1 MRAPPFLRILIAVVC
16 LTAGVPAASAADE
29 ARLDAM
35 AARIDA
41 LLEAAWADR
50 GIAPA
55 APATDAR
62 FLRRVT
68 LDLIGRIPRVA
79 EVREFLRD
87 ESPDRRRRVVERL
100 LTSREHADYMGS
112 LWQGFL
118 LPDGGQGGSAGAA
131 FAGQF
136 AAGASYDRIAREVV
150 LGGTDKGTMGLAIDK
165 PPTEQAAAVSRTFL
179 GTQIQCAECH
189 KHPAAV
195 WTQDDFWGF
204 AAFFGP
210 VTHPKT
216 AAAVEPRFL
225 GDAAAV
231 DPGQPAR
238 RQLADWLVSPSNP
251 WFAKAAV
258 NRLWALL
265 FGAGIVN
272 PVDDLGGHNPPAH
285 AGLLDELAA
294 FFAAEG
300 WNHRDLL
307 RVLTRT
313 RAYGLAS
320 GGPTPELFSAM
331 PLEPLNAV
339 QLYNSLAAAYH
350 ATKTPTGTA
359 ASGEQGAAV
368 ERFLAKF
375 RTAPG
380 QEREYTAGIPQAI
393 ALMNGQ
399 LFDPMRAVYHDA
411 VVAAPDAPARVE
423 ALFLMTVSR
432 PPTDKEL
439 ATCLEALARE
449 KTAAD
454 RRLALIDIHW
464 ALVNSAEFAFSP

>member
-1 MRAPPFLRILIAVVC
+1 MRAPPFLRPLIAVLC
-16 LTAGVPAASAADE
+16 LAAGVPAASAADE
-29 ARLDAM
+29 ARIDAM

-55 APATDAR
+55 ATATDAR

-150 LGGTDKGTMGLAIDK
+150 LGGADKGTMRLAIDK

-189 KHPAAV
+189 KHPTDV

-210 VTHPKT
+210 VRPRHAPRDEGDH
-216 AAAVEPRFL
+216 AAAVPR
-225 GDAAAV
+225 
-231 DPGQPAR
+231 
-238 RQLADWLVSPSNP
+238 
-251 WFAKAAV
+251 
-258 NRLWALL
+258 
-265 FGAGIVN
+265 
-272 PVDDLGGHNPPAH
+272 
-285 AGLLDELAA
+285 
-294 FFAAEG
+294 
-300 WNHRDLL
+300 
-307 RVLTRT
+307 
-313 RAYGLAS
+313 
-320 GGPTPELFSAM
+320 
-331 PLEPLNAV
+331 
-339 QLYNSLAAAYH
+339 
-350 ATKTPTGTA
+350 
-359 ASGEQGAAV
+359 
-368 ERFLAKF
+368 
-375 RTAPG
+375 
-380 QEREYTAGIPQAI
+380 
-393 ALMNGQ
+393 
-399 LFDPMRAVYHDA
+399 
-411 VVAAPDAPARVE
+411 
-423 ALFLMTVSR
+423 
-432 PPTDKEL
+432 
-439 ATCLEALARE
+439 
-449 KTAAD
+449 
-454 RRLALIDIHW
+454 
-464 ALVNSAEFAFSP
+464 